1 MYKDKMLAALA
12 ANPNTKF
19 REALYERLDAVNAGD
34 NSDLRRAYKRV
45 YCILMI
51 THKVML
57 ERPTWKFYEGLP
69 TSSLD
74 YSTKVIIHD
83 ADDVYL
89 GETWADYDGYHI
101 KNHRTAAQAPT
112 KGYRSVRDMDKAVTL
127 ILKNFGHATHKE
139 LAQGAFDKAYKSV
152 CRKLEYLGVYEDN
165 ASDLLKRSMLEFCR
179 DPEIFKLFSER
190 AKAIPTWDSALND
203 YAKYSAMLT
212 TTGGIKRD
220 LDRGTATLI
229 LRVENEYIVR
239 RLDNVSV
246 YNDTSLPV
254 EYREQLGLLKL
265 SGVDKYLEGI
275 GVRVAEDVFV
285 LGEKKNGEATDE

>member
-1 MYKDKMLAALA
+1 MYKNTMLAALA

-19 REALYERLDAVNAGD
+19 REALYKKLDTVYAEG
-34 NSDLRRAYKRV
+34 NSNLLHAYRRPFE
-45 YCILMI
+45 
-51 THKVML
+51 ML
-57 ERPTWKFYEGLP
+57 ELTYKLMLKRPTWRFYEGLP
-69 TSSLD
+69 TSSID
-74 YSTKVIIHD
+74 YSTTVHVHD

-89 GETWADYDGYHI
+89 GEVWVDHEGYHI
-101 KNHRTAAQAPT
+101 KNHRT
-112 KGYRSVRDMDKAVTL
+112 KRHGMYKEYRSTKNEDKAVAMV
-127 ILKNFGHATHKE
+127 LKIFGHATHKE
-139 LAQGAFDKAYKSV
+139 LAQAAFDKAYEAIRYR
-152 CRKLEYLGVYEDN
+152 CERLGLRVE
-165 ASDLLKRSMLEFCR
+165 SFEGDLKDKMLEFCR
-179 DPEIFKLFSER
+179 DPEIFKMFVER
-190 AKAIPTWDSALND
+190 AKTIPTWDSVLND
-203 YAKYSAMLT
+203 YTKYSAMLT

-220 LDRGTATLI
+220 LDKGKATLI

-285 LGEKKNGEATDE
+285 LGEKKNGEATNE